1 MSKKNINSVTVFS
14 PGRINLIGEHIDYNG
29 GNVLPAA
36 INRKLNL
43 NFNKTHSNLCL
54 VESFEKGK
62 FEFDIDKPLDNS
74 DTHWENYIYGVINE
88 IKKTCNNKLGGFKC
102 FITSDLP
109 IGAGISSSA
118 ALSCGFSK
126 GLNELFDLGLS
137 DLELIKISHAAEHDF
152 VGIKCGVM
160 DQFAVI
166 MGKIK
171 KLLILNCETLNYKLI
186 DADFKAF
193 KIVLLNTNVSHNLAS
208 SEYNIRRQAYPQND
222 GYE

>member
-1 MSKKNINSVTVFS
+1 MSKKNISSVTVFS

-43 NFNKTHSNLCL
+43 NFNKTHSNLCT
-54 VESFEKGK
+54 VESLDKGK
-62 FEFDIDKPLDNS
+62 FEFDIDKPLDKS

-137 DLELIKISHAAEHDF
+137 CLLYTSDAADE
-152 VGIKCGVM
+152 
-160 DQFAVI
+160 
-166 MGKIK
+166 
-171 KLLILNCETLNYKLI
+171 
-186 DADFKAF
+186 
-193 KIVLLNTNVSHNLAS
+193 S
-208 SEYNIRRQAYPQND
+208 
-222 GYE
+222 

>member
-1 MSKKNINSVTVFS
+1 M
-14 PGRINLIGEHIDYNG
+14 
-29 GNVLPAA
+29 
-36 INRKLNL
+36 
-43 NFNKTHSNLCL
+43 
-54 VESFEKGK
+54 
-62 FEFDIDKPLDNS
+62 
-74 DTHWENYIYGVINE
+74 
-88 IKKTCNNKLGGFKC
+88 GGFKC

-171 KLLILNCETLNYKLI
+171 LLILNCETLNYKLI
-186 DADFKAF
+186 DADFKPF

-208 SEYNIRRQAYPQND
+208 SEYNIRRQECNMALSIIQNQYD
-222 GYE
+222 EYKFLADVPEK